1 VFLSPDDPLGFG
13 RSDWI
18 ELGVAVLLVALAR
31 VAARLRP
38 TPLAFAHRPISCM
51 CALFALPILLRLA
64 LLPHSP
70 APVPSGADDFSYIL
84 LGDTLRHF
92 RFANPPNALSQF
104 FEQIFVLQGPTRSS
118 IYPLGQAFFLACGWI
133 VFGQPWVGV
142 LVAAGALAAS
152 CYWMLRA
159 WIAPRWALA
168 GGVLAAMEFGPLCYW
183 MNCYWGGAVSA
194 VAGCLVFGALPRLQ
208 TYRRKRDAVV
218 LGLGL
223 ALQLLTR
230 PFEFFLLLASALLFL
245 IPILRRAWKQLTIA
259 AALLAL
265 GVGTMLAQNKA
276 VTHTWATLPYMLY
289 RYQYGVPATF
299 TFEANPV
306 PHRALNSEQEL
317 DYRAETAIHGDST
330 DTIATYLER
339 LLFRIRFYRF
349 FFFAPLYLAV
359 AAFALTI
366 RTWKSIWI
374 GSTLLLFAL
383 GSNFYPY
390 FYPHY
395 IAAVTC
401 LFVLIAVSGLERLK
415 SAGGLLFAL
424 CVAQFL
430 FWFGG
435 HAFLGADAR
444 SRLARYESWDF
455 INYGDPQGRILIDNE
470 LSYLPGK
477 HLVFVRYGAQ
487 HMFQEWVHNGVDL
500 EGARTVWAHDLG
512 DAENQKLLQ
521 SYPERSA
528 WLLEPDK
535 HPPRLM
541 PYKPHSASFE
551 SVP

>member
-1 VFLSPDDPLGFG
+1 L
-13 RSDWI
+13 
-18 ELGVAVLLVALAR
+18 
-31 VAARLRP
+31 
-38 TPLAFAHRPISCM
+38 
-51 CALFALPILLRLA
+51 
-64 LLPHSP
+64 
-70 APVPSGADDFSYIL
+70 
-84 LGDTLRHF
+84 
-92 RFANPPNALSQF
+92 
-104 FEQIFVLQGPTRSS
+104 
-118 IYPLGQAFFLACGWI
+118 
-133 VFGQPWVGV
+133 
-142 LVAAGALAAS
+142 
-152 CYWMLRA
+152 
-159 WIAPRWALA
+159 
-168 GGVLAAMEFGPLCYW
+168 
-183 MNCYWGGAVSA
+183 A
-194 VAGCLVFGALPRLQ
+194 VA
-208 TYRRKRDAVV
+208 
-218 LGLGL
+218 
-223 ALQLLTR
+223 
-230 PFEFFLLLASALLFL
+230 
-245 IPILRRAWKQLTIA
+245 
-259 AALLAL
+259 
-265 GVGTMLAQNKA
+265 TMLVQNKA
-276 VTHTWATLPYMLY
+276 VTHSWATLPYMLY

-317 DYRAETAIHGDST
+317 DYRAETAIHGDSN

-366 RTWKSIWI
+366 RNWKSIWI
-374 GSTLLLFAL
+374 GSALLLFAL

-415 SAGGLLFAL
+415 SAGILLFAL

-430 FWFGG
+430 FWFGV

-455 INYGDPQGRILIDNE
+455 INYGDPQDRILIDNE

>member
-38 TPLAFAHRPISCM
+38 TPLAFAHRTISCM

-84 LGDTLRHF
+84 LADTLRHF
-92 RFANPPNALSQF
+92 RFANPPHALSQF
-104 FEQIFVLQGPTRSS
+104 FEQIFVLEQPSRSS
-118 IYPLGQAFFLACGWI
+118 IYPLGQAFFLAFGWI

-159 WIAPRWALA
+159 WIAPGWALA

-194 VAGCLVFGALPRLQ
+194 VAGCLVFGALPRLE

-245 IPILRRAWKQLTIA
+245 IPILRRARKQLTIA

-265 GVGTMLAQNKA
+265 GVGTMLVQNKA

-317 DYRAETAIHGDST
+317 DYRAETAIHGDSN

-366 RTWKSIWI
+366 RNWKSIWI

-415 SAGGLLFAL
+415 SAGILLFAL

-430 FWFGG
+430 FWFGV

-455 INYGDPQGRILIDNE
+455 INYGDPQDRILIDNE
-470 LSYLPGK
+470 LSYLPGR